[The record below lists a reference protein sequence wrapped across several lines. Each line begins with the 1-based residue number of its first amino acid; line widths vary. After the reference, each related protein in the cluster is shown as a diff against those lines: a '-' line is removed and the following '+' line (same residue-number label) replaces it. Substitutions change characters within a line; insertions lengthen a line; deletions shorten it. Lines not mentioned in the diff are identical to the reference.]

1 MRSLI
6 SILFLIPLLIN
17 CQSERTAISK
27 YPAHVGNI
35 EFDEKIDDPNFKRC
49 ILDDRYA
56 FQYYNDSEG
65 FQYKGEKLAIIEK
78 LNKSDIHSDKNSNG
92 YITVKFLVNCQGM
105 TGLFRVQQINNDYL
119 EENLDNELKEKLLTF
134 TKSLDGWM
142 PKEIEGKKIDY
153 YQYVTYKIVDGK
165 ISEIL
170 P

>member
-1 MRSLI
+1 MKNVLFL
-6 SILFLIPLLIN
+6 LFLIPLLSN
-17 CQSERTAISK
+17 CQTEKATISK

-35 EFDEKIDDPNFKRC
+35 EFDQNIDDPNFKRC
-49 ILDDRYA
+49 IIDDQYA
-56 FQYYNDSEG
+56 YQYYNDSKG

-78 LNKSDIHSDKNSNG
+78 LNKSNILSDKNSNG
-92 YITVKFLVNCQGM
+92 YITVKFLVNCQGK
-105 TGLFRVQQINNDYL
+105 TGLFRVQQINNDYQ
-119 EENLDNELKEKLLTF
+119 EVDLDNQLKDKLLTF

-142 PKEIEGKKIDY
+142 SKEIDGKKIDY

>member
-1 MRSLI
+1 M
-6 SILFLIPLLIN
+6 
-17 CQSERTAISK
+17 TISK

-35 EFDEKIDDPNFKRC
+35 EFDQNIDDPNFKRC

-56 FQYYNDSEG
+56 YQYYNDSKG

-78 LNKSDIHSDKNSNG
+78 LNKSNILSDKNSNG
-92 YITVKFLVNCQGM
+92 YITVKFLVNCQGK
-105 TGLFRVQQINNDYL
+105 TGLFRVQQINNDYQ
-119 EENLDNELKEKLLTF
+119 EVDLDNQLKDKLLTF

-142 PKEIEGKKIDY
+142 SKEIDGKKIDY